1 MYNIFIMTLG
11 HLAIKHRYRIA
22 TVLLLVTVF
31 CWFMAWVFHVPPNL
45 ISAFSGPDENLR
57 MLIPKY
63 IAAHGTLPTGYDAE
77 AIGPVGNWSYAFYP
91 QLLGAIISAMFIKL
105 ASLFGVSGDGLI
117 YAARLTSVLFGLVSV
132 YCVGKI
138 AETIAQY
145 KRVRGVKLFGLGAMA
160 LLAVWPQFAYL
171 SAYVNNDIIAFAGVA
186 IITFAVLKG
195 VLMGWSRRAAFL
207 LGAGATVCILGYTN
221 AYGFVLM
228 GGIVFLIS
236 AFLLRK
242 VQKGY
247 RLKLLASVA
256 LLPLIIAAPFYI
268 RNMVIYKGDATGVAT
283 FQARTAEWERANNR
297 SVQSGYYEATHAS
310 LPHMVLKD
318 TEGQE
323 LVAESFIGKFGYMHV
338 GPELGQQW
346 VFVIFLVVS
355 CVTAAIFSAR
365 ELYRLFNDKRQNYI
379 AATVMVYF
387 AISSLITLGLSIYY
401 SYAIDFQPQ
410 GRYIIYLLVPMIAA
424 WTYLLCVLQ
433 KKVKDGR
440 VVPGIYFL
448 YLVCVSI
455 PAYTMYRQYI
465 LFA

>member
-1 MYNIFIMTLG
+1 
-11 HLAIKHRYRIA
+11 
-22 TVLLLVTVF
+22 
-31 CWFMAWVFHVPPNL
+31 
-45 ISAFSGPDENLR
+45 
-57 MLIPKY
+57 
-63 IAAHGTLPTGYDAE
+63 
-77 AIGPVGNWSYAFYP
+77 
-91 QLLGAIISAMFIKL
+91 MFIKL

-195 VLMGWSRRAAFL
+195 VLMGWNRRAALL

-256 LLPLIIAAPFYI
+256 LLPLIIAATPPSAHPVSI
-268 RNMVIYKGDATGVAT
+268 QIAQQMRIERVAEMAEISASRQSACSAMARCRS
-283 FQARTAEWERANNR
+283 FARTGA
-297 SVQSGYYEATHAS
+297 GT
-310 LPHMVLKD
+310 
-318 TEGQE
+318 
-323 LVAESFIGKFGYMHV
+323 
-338 GPELGQQW
+338 
-346 VFVIFLVVS
+346 
-355 CVTAAIFSAR
+355 
-365 ELYRLFNDKRQNYI
+365 
-379 AATVMVYF
+379 
-387 AISSLITLGLSIYY
+387 
-401 SYAIDFQPQ
+401 
-410 GRYIIYLLVPMIAA
+410 
-424 WTYLLCVLQ
+424 
-433 KKVKDGR
+433 
-440 VVPGIYFL
+440 
-448 YLVCVSI
+448 
-455 PAYTMYRQYI
+455 
-465 LFA
+465 